1 MEAPEVIDD
10 YLLTSVVSSA
20 VLAGLVPKDQ
30 HNVPVEEIE
39 VRGDFASLMQFV
51 ELMYERKNVDDTMKK
66 LDKDFEEKYGR
77 KL

>member
-1 MEAPEVIDD
+1 MMLDD
-10 YLLTSVVSSA
+10 YLLTSVISSA

-51 ELMYERKNVDDTMKK
+51 ELMYERKDVDETMKK
-66 LDKDFEEKYGR
+66 LDAAFEERYGK

>member
-1 MEAPEVIDD
+1 MIDD

-30 HNVPVEEIE
+30 HNAPVEEIE

-66 LDKDFEEKYGR
+66 LDKDFEERYGGQA
-77 KL
+77 

>member
-1 MEAPEVIDD
+1 MIDD

>member
-1 MEAPEVIDD
+1 MIDD

-51 ELMYERKNVDDTMKK
+51 ELMYERKNVDDTIKK

>member
-1 MEAPEVIDD
+1 MEASKVIDD

>member
-1 MEAPEVIDD
+1 MIDD

-66 LDKDFEEKYGR
+66 LDKDFEERYGR